1 MLLTGKV
8 ERTKLG
14 HCRNSMDNVIF
25 GNVNGPGIWTRISG
39 SRCPK
44 ETRVQVQSESGVKP
58 GETAILPRDYLS
70 LQIPYMAAWLSSK
83 VVVSHNSTHWFGSHR
98 LSRVSIAAGWFLAKP
113 ELGSVSWHPPYNQKS
128 PARRES
134 GDIGIHHLK
143 QHVRLRCTI
152 HRISQFDQNPSWIC
166 PIEDPL
172 SYINPIEAML
182 LRQWSW

>member
-1 MLLTGKV
+1 MN
-8 ERTKLG
+8 ENLG
-14 HCRNSMDNVIF
+14 ISMSK
-25 GNVNGPGIWTRISG
+25 GNARS
-39 SRCPK
+39 SSK
-44 ETRVQVQSESGVKP
+44 RVRRQ
-58 GETAILPRDYLS
+58 TWRDS
-70 LQIPYMAAWLSSK
+70 NITTWLQIPYTAAWLSSE
-83 VVVSHNSTHWFGSHR
+83 VVVSQNSTHWFGSHH

-113 ELGSVSWHPPYNQKS
+113 ELGSVSWHPPYSQKS